1 MIFKSPV
8 LTYKHLLKKKRKY
21 HIIATFL
28 FDYLAC
34 LHCYTAIIFFSIFSF
49 HILHVLNFILFLFVS
64 DADMQQF
71 GIADFHMK
79 ELGTSQHGHLLGSK
93 YMDTL
98 QGKGTSR

>member
-1 MIFKSPV
+1 MVIKMAIENV
-8 LTYKHLLKKKRKY
+8 RKY
-21 HIIATFL
+21 
-28 FDYLAC
+28 
-34 LHCYTAIIFFSIFSF
+34 
-49 HILHVLNFILFLFVS
+49 
-64 DADMQQF
+64 MQQF